1 MSCGIL
7 GMLDLGGKSV
17 LQRALVFRLA
27 IWIIPLYLRMSSEAR
42 KIDKSHSYWKGSNK
56 YIIISRY
63 YDCVCKKSKRIYTEM
78 ITLICEFN
86 KVIEHK
92 ITTKII
98 LLLNTSNKQIDNEI
112 FKNLFIMA

>member
-17 LQRALVFRLA
+17 LQRALVFHLA

-42 KIDKSHSYWKGSNK
+42 KIDKSHSYWKGSDK
-56 YIIISRY
+56 YIISR
-63 YDCVCKKSKRIYTEM
+63 YDCVCKKSKRIYTKM

-92 ITTKII
+92 ITVQK
-98 LLLNTSNKQIDNEI
+98 
-112 FKNLFIMA
+112 